1 MLGARSWACDAGRV
15 ILGVGLRRH
24 GRQYAPLISGNSK
37 GRIRHHRRLA
47 DHLPE
52 QAPCEPTPRQEPPPE
67 LADNRP
73 LPLAFR
79 LPEATPTLTE
89 PLRATRPL
97 TGMPPEPETMPSRIS
112 TPILELGS
120 QAPR

>member
-1 MLGARSWACDAGRV
+1 MRPSVCGSSRAHQASP
-15 ILGVGLRRH
+15 RH
-24 GRQYAPLISGNSK
+24 Q
-37 GRIRHHRRLA
+37 RRLA

-52 QAPCEPTPRQEPPPE
+52 QAPCEPTPRQVPPPE

-112 TPILELGS
+112 TGLSELVRKYTS
-120 QAPR
+120 YNQRSSLCSN